1 MSRPFVIVFMCF
13 ALCGGATAATQ
24 AEEAARAKDPA
35 TAKLGDALKLCEKL
49 AGVEREI
56 CVRQAQENQNLA
68 VNPPA
73 PATPGRP
80 AMEGVVPPR

>member
-1 MSRPFVIVFMCF
+1 MFRPFVSACIFL
-13 ALCGGATAATQ
+13 ALSGSAGAATQ

-56 CVRQAQENQNLA
+56 CARQARENQNLA

-73 PATPGRP
+73 GATPGRP
-80 AMEGVVPPR
+80 PIEGMVPPR